1 MAVGS
6 QWFDEE
12 VSVAGTGAVVVIGG
26 SAGLGLEV
34 ARHYAERGRTV
45 VLSSRDLGRAE
56 AAAAEIGGD
65 TTGIALDLAEPEA
78 IAGALERI
86 DAVDHL
92 VLAAIERDENTVRDL
107 RLPEAT
113 RLVTLKLVGYVAT
126 VNTLLPRMTGS
137 SAIVLFGGLAKDRPY
152 PGSTFVSTVNGG
164 ITGMVTTMASEL
176 APIRVNAIHP
186 AVVGDSP
193 YWRDKPPAVLDA
205 LRDRTPTGRLVAM
218 SDIVDA
224 VVFLLENP
232 SVNGI
237 DLRVDGGWL
246 VR

>member
-1 MAVGS
+1 MTES
-6 QWFDEE
+6 
-12 VSVAGTGAVVVIGG
+12 GAVVVVGG

-34 ARHYAERGRTV
+34 GRHYAERGRTV
-45 VLSSRDLGRAE
+45 VVSSRDQARAD
-56 AAAAEIGGD
+56 AAATDIGGE
-65 TTGIALDLAEPEA
+65 TTGISVDLAEPDA
-78 IAGALERI
+78 ISDALAGI
-86 DAVDHL
+86 GAVDYL

-107 RLPEAT
+107 ELAAAT
-113 RLVTLKLVGYVAT
+113 RLVTLKLVGYVAA
-126 VNTLLPRMTGS
+126 VNALLPRMTETS
-137 SAIVLFGGLAKDRPY
+137 SIVLFGGMAKDRPY

-205 LRDRTPTGRLVAM
+205 LRERTPTGRLVAM
-218 SDIVDA
+218 ADIVDA
-224 VVFLLENP
+224 VVFLLENN

-246 VR
+246 VK